1 MLFCVFVWAFFFL
14 LNIII
19 FGESIVICKI
29 ELFELLLEKSF
40 LPRQRLKSRKWPS
53 LALVLLRPVSL
64 FVRVFLAVF
73 ISQALYGVD
82 KFFVQF
88 SIKWVSCEFFGEGS
102 WPRSQASCISGGRG
116 APSGLGL
123 PLWPQLWQL
132 LWMRACKKNWYSSL
146 SV

>member
-88 SIKWVSCEFFGEGS
+88 SIK
-102 WPRSQASCISGGRG
+102 
-116 APSGLGL
+116 
-123 PLWPQLWQL
+123 
-132 LWMRACKKNWYSSL
+132 
-146 SV
+146 